1 MISTNVY
8 KNYTATLTD
17 LYRRELSAAAD
28 IGEITLSTSQKDET
42 SFVKTFLTAAFC
54 FAVIAGLT
62 LYIVNPFKKDTAFPE
77 YKPEVPK
84 PIVSPNTQYVQI
96 QVIEFEDAPED
107 LEILPS
113 LYNKPE
119 ETAVPRAAN
128 NASVPPKPA
137 VTASKPT
144 AKPVSKPVVQAKPS
158 VPPPVLY
165 SVRIDGVASSD
176 YTRIKELSGS
186 ANITADRL
194 TEYASMWALYVP
206 ASGTGMFIEGSE
218 VLPLTYYPTKEEA
231 IAAAERKAEAG
242 EVSILKQE
250 TVQNDLYNVTLCCLE
265 LDSARLLAQQTGIT
279 DKIFQLRRR

>member
-28 IGEITLSTSQKDET
+28 IGEITLSTSQKEEA
-42 SFVKTFLTAAFC
+42 SFLKTFLTAAFC

-62 LYIVNPFKKDTAFPE
+62 LYIVNPFKKETVFPE

-113 LYNKPE
+113 LYNKPD
-119 ETAVPRAAN
+119 ETAPRAAN
-128 NASVPPKPA
+128 DVPPKPA
-137 VTASKPT
+137 VTASKPVT
-144 AKPVSKPVVQAKPS
+144 ATPQPKPVQSKPALPPS
-158 VPPPVLY
+158 VLY
-165 SVRIDGVASSD
+165 SVRIDGVSPEE
-176 YTRIKELSGS
+176 YTRIKGLSGS
-186 ANITADRL
+186 ANITADKL
-194 TEYASMWALYVP
+194 TEYANMWALYVP

-218 VLPLTYYPTKEEA
+218 VLPLTYYSTKETA
-231 IAAAERKAEAG
+231 IAAAEKKAEAG

>member
-42 SFVKTFLTAAFC
+42 SFVKTFLTAMFC
-54 FAVIAGLT
+54 FAIIAGLT
-62 LYIVNPFKKDTAFPE
+62 LYIVNPFKKETEFPE
-77 YKPEVPK
+77 YKPEVQR

-119 ETAVPRAAN
+119 ETAVPRASN
-128 NASVPPKPA
+128 SASAPPKPA
-137 VTASKPT
+137 V
-144 AKPVSKPVVQAKPS
+144 VSKPAAAKPAVQSKPS

-165 SVRIDGVASSD
+165 SVRIDGVSSSD

-194 TEYASMWALYVP
+194 TEYTNMWALYVP

-218 VLPLTYYPTKEEA
+218 VFPLTYHLTKEAA

-242 EVSILKQE
+242 EVSILKLE

-279 DKIFQLRRR
+279 DKVFQLRRR